1 MKILGIWN
9 LNLKAGLGYLF
20 TIPVKQTL
28 SLNTLILD
36 LEELKSNILPKSQL
50 RRLFI
55 ILDMELKK
63 EKVFAMALGYF
74 LIYLLSI
81 AMGFDFEQFQK
92 ENHIQNLF
100 RKR

>member
-36 LEELKSNILPKSQL
+36 LEELKSNILPKSL
-50 RRLFI
+50 LKHLFI
-55 ILDMELKK
+55 ILDME
-63 EKVFAMALGYF
+63 
-74 LIYLLSI
+74 
-81 AMGFDFEQFQK
+81 
-92 ENHIQNLF
+92 
-100 RKR
+100 

>member
-1 MKILGIWN
+1 MLGIWN

-36 LEELKSNILPKSQL
+36 MEELKSNILPKSQL